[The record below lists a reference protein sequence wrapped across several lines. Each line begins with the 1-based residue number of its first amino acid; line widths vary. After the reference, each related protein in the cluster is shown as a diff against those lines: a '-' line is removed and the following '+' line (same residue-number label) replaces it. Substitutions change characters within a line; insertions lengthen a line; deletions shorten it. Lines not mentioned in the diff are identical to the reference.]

1 MTFLLRH
8 IQLSKWVHLRV
19 FVQILDRGR
28 KKSPSILNFPTIAE
42 KHFYHHY
49 HFMMVSLSFHY
60 HHYHFMMVSLSFH
73 YHSNLDER
81 SLFCHFHHSILVLID
96 SGQMTKPVPIVHSW
110 IKWVW
115 KPLGGLIS
123 KIVREKWLFYW
134 DTYSSLSGF
143 ICVYLFKF

>member
-1 MTFLLRH
+1 MSLKAARGSYKQNRERKMTFLLRH

-49 HFMMVSLSFHY
+49 HFMMISLSFHY

-81 SLFCHFHHSILVLID
+81 SLFLPFSPFHFGFFRFWTNDKAVL
-96 SGQMTKPVPIVHSW
+96 IVHS
-110 IKWVW
+110 
-115 KPLGGLIS
+115 
-123 KIVREKWLFYW
+123 
-134 DTYSSLSGF
+134 
-143 ICVYLFKF
+143 

>member
-1 MTFLLRH
+1 MNFLLRH

-49 HFMMVSLSFHY
+49 HFMMISLSFHY

-81 SLFCHFHHSILVLID
+81 SLFCHFHHSILVLLD
-96 SGQMTKPVPIVHSW
+96 SGQMTKPYQLSTVEFNEFESR
-110 IKWVW
+110 
-115 KPLGGLIS
+115 LGSVIS
-123 KIVREKWLFYW
+123 KIGREK
-134 DTYSSLSGF
+134 
-143 ICVYLFKF
+143 